1 MTHGSRE
8 ETGVRS
14 PDCGGGD
21 LVRTSRDAKGPGEKI
36 HDGAGT
42 GSGNEN
48 RDERKRIEGRKS
60 STGIEGSAALAVIA
74 RARAN
79 IACVDIFRV
88 TSDDGTLRLSFF
100 SWILARFEN
109 SPICPSIHSRT

>member
-21 LVRTSRDAKGPGEKI
+21 LVRTNRDAKGPGEKI

-88 TSDDGTLRLSFF
+88 TRATMELFDLVSSRG
-100 SWILARFEN
+100 SWLASRT
-109 SPICPSIHSRT
+109 PPSI